1 MVSKWRQVV
10 GKWGKVLFQ
19 GEFDHSVDDKGRV
32 IIPTKFR
39 SSLGERF
46 YMTKGLGG
54 CLFVYTEADY
64 KELSET
70 LSRQR
75 QLDEHSMRLQRFF
88 TSSELSADAQGRV
101 AIPAKLREYAKIGLL
116 DEVVIVGTG
125 SRIEIWSSKSWMVYN
140 ENLTAEMITESAR
153 ELGIA

>member
-1 MVSKWRQVV
+1 MV
-10 GKWGKVLFQ
+10 FQ

-32 IIPTKFR
+32 IIPTRFR

-54 CLFVYTEADY
+54 CIFVYTESAY

-70 LSRQR
+70 LSKQR
-75 QLDEHSMRLQRFF
+75 QLDEHTMRLQRFF
-88 TSSELSADAQGRV
+88 TSTEASVDSQGRV
-101 AIPAKLREYAKIGLL
+101 AIPSKLREYAKIGEQG
-116 DEVVIVGTG
+116 DVVIVGTG
-125 SRIEIWSSKSWMVYN
+125 ERLEIWSGESWDRYN
-140 ENLTAEMITESAR
+140 EEMTPEMIRESAR

>member
-1 MVSKWRQVV
+1 MV
-10 GKWGKVLFQ
+10 FQ

-54 CLFVYTEADY
+54 CIFVYTESAY
-64 KELSET
+64 KDLSET

-88 TSSELSADAQGRV
+88 TSTELSVDGQGRV
-101 AIPAKLREYAKIGLL
+101 AIPAKLREYAKI
-116 DEVVIVGTG
+116 DEQGDVVIVGTG
-125 SRIEIWSSKSWMVYN
+125 SRIEIWSSRSWALYN
-140 ENLTAEMITESAR
+140 EDLTAEMITESAR

>member
-1 MVSKWRQVV
+1 M
-10 GKWGKVLFQ
+10 GEWGKLIFQ

-64 KELSET
+64 KDLSET

-116 DEVVIVGTG
+116 EEVVIVGTG